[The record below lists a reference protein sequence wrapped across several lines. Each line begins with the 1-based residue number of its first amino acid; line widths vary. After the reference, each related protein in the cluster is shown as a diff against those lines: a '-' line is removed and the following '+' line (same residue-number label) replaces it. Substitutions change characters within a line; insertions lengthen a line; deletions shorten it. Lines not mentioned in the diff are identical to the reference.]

1 MYTIKP
7 YSFVEELTKD
17 NIDDYL
23 FKVEMVGQWFTTQDV
38 KPFCVSFEYR
48 KVADIYTFIR
58 WLQSQPEMFR
68 RTGMCEE
75 VTEIWRIKKHYKKDK
90 PGNHEDSMIL
100 IWSKEKGW
108 VDNVVYSDGIVN
120 YEDANL

>member
-1 MYTIKP
+1 MKTLIP
-7 YSFVEELTKD
+7 RTFVEDLNKE
-17 NIDDYL
+17 NINDYL

-75 VTEIWRIKKHYKKDK
+75 VTEIWRIKKHYKKFEAK
-90 PGNHEDSMIL
+90 GNYEDTMVL

-108 VDNVVYSDGIVN
+108 TDNFIYTGGVVETGGV
-120 YEDANL
+120 